1 MIKIFTDGACR
12 GNGRPDAVGAYAFII
27 LRSGQPPDEGVYA
40 EESTPDSIVTNNIME
55 LKGCLRALARIYAN
69 KTERTAP
76 IEVITDSK
84 YIVNGITLWVP
95 GWKRNSWRRW
105 DGDVMTDVKNQDLW
119 KDLDGFKQRM
129 ALTFTWVRGHNGD
142 IFNERCD
149 LLCRQALDTLQRR
162 LQQV

>member
-1 MIKIFTDGACR
+1 
-12 GNGRPDAVGAYAFII
+12 
-27 LRSGQPPDEGVYA
+27 
-40 EESTPDSIVTNNIME
+40 
-55 LKGCLRALARIYAN
+55 
-69 KTERTAP
+69 
-76 IEVITDSK
+76 
-84 YIVNGITLWVP
+84 
-95 GWKRNSWRRW
+95 
-105 DGDVMTDVKNQDLW
+105 MTDVKNQDLW